1 MDSESAVFQRGSSA
15 EHAIEAPHPSNLEKQ
30 SIYSETTNAS
40 LADEKAADKSRYV
53 GDIREPPIPE
63 EDEFAQ
69 DVFSAGAEGKDDH
82 IEFRTMGWVQAGFV
96 CLAEVSGVSIVGR
109 FESYSAGSSCS
120 RPLRSVFSPFLPS
133 FKGWDLSVV

>member
-96 CLAEVSGVSIVGR
+96 CLAEVSEVSDRWAI
-109 FESYSAGSSCS
+109 
-120 RPLRSVFSPFLPS
+120 
-133 FKGWDLSVV
+133 